1 MYIIVELNPRLSRS
15 SALPSKATGY
25 PLAYVAANILLGK
38 NLIELKNN
46 VTKITTAF
54 YEPSM
59 DYTIIKIP
67 KWDSK
72 KFEGINKIL
81 DTSMKSVGE
90 VMAIGRN
97 FEETIQK
104 AIRMVDTKEYWF
116 LL

>member
-1 MYIIVELNPRLSRS
+1 
-15 SALPSKATGY
+15 
-25 PLAYVAANILLGK
+25 
-38 NLIELKNN
+38 
-46 VTKITTAF
+46 
-54 YEPSM
+54 M
-59 DYTIIKIP
+59 DYIIIKIP

-104 AIRMVDTKEYWF
+104 AIRMVDTKNIGFYYDENDTF
-116 LL
+116 TKEDINQLSTKF